1 MNTDRPGAW
10 GVDSACRRVSVP
22 SDRIVAVGFLTQND
36 LKVLGEGFDRMFP
49 VDDAAGFD
57 DLLAKLDGIAAI
69 PHRGSI
75 NQPLQRD

>member
-1 MNTDRPGAW
+1 
-10 GVDSACRRVSVP
+10 VP

-49 VDDAAGFD
+49 VNDDTGFD

-69 PHRGSI
+69 PERGRADR
-75 NQPLQRD
+75 PVRPDGL